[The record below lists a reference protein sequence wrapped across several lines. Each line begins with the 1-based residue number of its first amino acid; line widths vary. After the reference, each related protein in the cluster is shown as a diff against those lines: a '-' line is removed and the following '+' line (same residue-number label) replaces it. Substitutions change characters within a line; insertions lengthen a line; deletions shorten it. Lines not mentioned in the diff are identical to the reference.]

1 MMDCMDKARIGGW
14 YRSRRTLLLGTVLI
28 GAAISPV
35 GCASADSMQR
45 LERAPAGRVFASPAE
60 AIARTKAVAV
70 KPGQLEYLE
79 LLASDGVVQ
88 PEDRRTFFKVVSVP
102 LQARPLARVQVTSRC
117 DCVGFRKFIF
127 VPLVFVFDEKGQAVP
142 LSPAEYEAK
151 DQDTWNPVRLVVTW
165 TFPVRSSGTYRVL
178 VAADNAFAGH
188 SVTTAHPQDTYQYG
202 IMEAFTSALIKFDVS
217 AVAVGE
223 FTFLLP

>member
-1 MMDCMDKARIGGW
+1 MGQARIGGW
-14 YRSRRTLLLGTVLI
+14 GGSRGTVARASLI
-28 GAAISPV
+28 GAVVLAA

-45 LERAPAGRVFASPAE
+45 LERVPASRVLASPSVAVARSR
-60 AIARTKAVAV
+60 AIAV

-88 PEDRRTFFKVVSVP
+88 AEGRRSFFKVVSVP
-102 LQARPLARVQVTSRC
+102 LQAQPTARVQVTSRC

-127 VPLVFVFDEKGQAVP
+127 VPLIFVFDQQGEAVA

-178 VAADNAFAGH
+178 VAADNAFAGK
-188 SVTTAHPQDTYQYG
+188 SVTTAHPQDTYRLG
-202 IMEAFTSALIKFDVS
+202 LAEAFTSALVKFDVS

-223 FTFLLP
+223 FTFLAP